1 MAFHRALLFAPIGAV
16 TLQQTGPN
24 RSGFER
30 LPQVMGMTA
39 FDTIEAQV
47 EGARASLTEPENDA
61 TAVARVTAGDNVR
74 DFALSAQGGL
84 QGSA

>member
-1 MAFHRALLFAPIGAV
+1 MAFHRALLFAPTGAV

-39 FDTIEAQV
+39 FATIEARSK
-47 EGARASLTEPENDA
+47 GARAPLTEPENDA
-61 TAVARVTAGDNVR
+61 TSIARVTAGNNVK
-74 DFALSAQGGL
+74 DSALGAQGGL
-84 QGSA
+84 